1 MSVIRCRRCGAHLEE
16 GLLRCAFC
24 ASVAQRRAR
33 AGKRSRARTVLALG
47 SLLALVAVLKLL
59 VGWAVPTPTSA
70 DVSLASGLAV
80 YGAKQSAAPFTGVM
94 LIGEIT
100 VANRTGRTVRDV
112 DLECTHSGHGGAVV
126 DRSRKTLRETIPADG
141 SHTFRELNMG
151 FIHAEPTR
159 TQCVV
164 RAARPA

>member
-1 MSVIRCRRCGAHLEE
+1 MGVIRCRRCGAHLEE

-24 ASVAQRRAR
+24 ASLEQRRAR
-33 AGKRSRARTVLALG
+33 AGRRNRARTVLALG
-47 SLLALVAVLKLL
+47 SLLGLVALLKLL
-59 VGWAVPTPTSA
+59 VGWAMPAPESA

-80 YGAKQSAAPFTGVM
+80 YGAKPSAVPFTGVM

-100 VANRTGRTVRDV
+100 VANRTGRTVRDL
-112 DLECTHSGHGGAVV
+112 DLECTHSGQGGAVV
-126 DRSRKTLRETIPADG
+126 DRSRKTLRETIPAEG
-141 SHTFRELNMG
+141 SRTFRELNMG
-151 FIHAEPTR
+151 FIHAEPVR